1 VSPSRPCCTSGARLS
16 GWVDLEGAVNVRD
29 VGGLPLDGGGV
40 TASGVL
46 LRSDNLQG
54 LTQRD
59 VAVLED
65 LGVGTVVDLRTGG
78 EVELEGPGPLV
89 GRVDIRH
96 RSLYP
101 EKGARTDVAVEDIM
115 IGNAPIVDVYL
126 GYLNHRPDS
135 IVGALEDIA
144 AGEGAVLVHC
154 AAGKDRT
161 GIVVAFAL
169 AAAGVSREAIV
180 ADYVATAER
189 ISLIM
194 ARLRA
199 SPTYAADLDD
209 EPDEAHAPRAETMEA
224 VFDAL
229 DSRHGGPL
237 EWLAG
242 HGFDPSGLPRRL
254 VASP

>member
-1 VSPSRPCCTSGARLS
+1 
-16 GWVDLEGAVNVRD
+16 
-29 VGGLPLDGGGV
+29 
-40 TASGVL
+40 VL

-54 LTQRD
+54 LTARD
-59 VAVLED
+59 VATLES
-65 LGVGTVVDLRTGG
+65 LGVSQIVDLRTAN
-78 EVELEGPGPLV
+78 EVELEGAGPLV
-89 GRVDIRH
+89 GRIDIRH

-101 EKGARTDVAVEDIM
+101 ERGARTDVAVEDIM

-135 IVGALEDIA
+135 FVGALEDIA
-144 AGEGAVLVHC
+144 AGSGATLVHC

-161 GIVVAFAL
+161 GMVCAL
-169 AAAGVSREAIV
+169 ALETVGVSRDAIF

-199 SPTYAADLDD
+199 SPTYADDLDD
-209 EPDEAHAPRAETMEA
+209 EPDSTHAPRAETLEA

-229 DSRHGGPL
+229 DSRYGGPL
-237 EWLAG
+237 AWLEG
-242 HGFDPSGLPRRL
+242 HGFELSGLRRRL
-254 VASP
+254 VESP

>member
-1 VSPSRPCCTSGARLS
+1 
-16 GWVDLEGAVNVRD
+16 
-29 VGGLPLDGGGV
+29 
-40 TASGVL
+40 VL

-54 LTQRD
+54 LTARD
-59 VAVLED
+59 VAALEG
-65 LGVGTVVDLRTGG
+65 LGVSTVVDLRTGN
-78 EVELEGPGPLV
+78 EVDLEGPGPLV

-101 EKGARTDVAVEDIM
+101 ERGARTDVAVEDIM

-135 IVGALEDIA
+135 FVGALEDIA
-144 AGEGAVLVHC
+144 AGPGATLVHC

-161 GIVVAFAL
+161 GMVCAL
-169 AAAGVSREAIV
+169 ALETVGVSREAIF

-199 SPTYAADLDD
+199 SSTYAADLDG
-209 EPDEAHAPRAETMEA
+209 EPDETHAPRAETLEA
-224 VFDAL
+224 VFEAL
-229 DSRHGGPL
+229 DSRFGGPL
-237 EWLAG
+237 AWLEG
-242 HGFDPSGLPRRL
+242 HGFDPSGLRRRL
-254 VASP
+254 VA